1 MLFISYIVGWIYLGF
16 VSLWLEILLESP
28 DAKPRYYFVI
38 HVVLN
43 GGGRGVGGG
52 GGGLEWLFDNFI
64 CNCTSV
70 NPLNNNTFLSGSF
83 LSEMFG

>member
-1 MLFISYIVGWIYLGF
+1 MQNQGIILSFMLFLMEGEGGW
-16 VSLWLEILLESP
+16 
-28 DAKPRYYFVI
+28 
-38 HVVLN
+38 
-43 GGGRGVGGG
+43 GGG